1 MGMNNDKDKSTT
13 YLFTQRWTG
22 RDLKD
27 LLHKGMD
34 SHTDIL
40 TRRTPT
46 YTHTHTYTSG
56 LIMG

>member
-13 YLFTQRWTG
+13 NPFTQRWTG

-34 SHTDIL
+34 SHRHTHKDTDIYTNPRVNNGVTAL
-40 TRRTPT
+40 T
-46 YTHTHTYTSG
+46 
-56 LIMG
+56 